1 MNAFVAVVSVVFILL
16 QGLAW
21 FMGDSRLV
29 MNISYACGPW
39 ILFTLTLIVD
49 EMKKK
54 K

>member
-1 MNAFVAVVSVVFILL
+1 MNAFVAIVSVSFILF

-29 MNISYACGPW
+29 MNISYACGPF
-39 ILFTLTLIVD
+39 ILFALTLIVE